1 MVKNV
6 DSNRLLNE
14 TAVIKEMKKERKVFK
29 SSQFVDLTRLQSMA
43 NKLFEMDHKD
53 TLHHVEGSNI

>member
-1 MVKNV
+1 
-6 DSNRLLNE
+6 
-14 TAVIKEMKKERKVFK
+14 MKKERKVFK